1 MIFRRK
7 SQGQGVRLASAA
19 VLWVSLIVPVAA
31 QIPGL
36 GSSTTP
42 PPQEQVKDPF
52 GRSTPRGTII
62 GFTRAA
68 YSGNFVSAARHMQI
82 PPQQRRNTEKLARD
96 LNELMDRYFDLVAS
110 VSNSPEGALDDGL
123 PLDREKVGPL
133 EIGGE
138 PVDIGLVRVKDPDYG
153 QIWLIASET
162 VARVPALH
170 KAMENTWI
178 ERVMPEALLKYKPLG
193 ISLAQYLAWA
203 ASIGLPLLLFSLL
216 SFVALVLARKI
227 IHSPRGRRVVD
238 SWYGGMRWPAIL
250 VLVLGIHL
258 ASLPAL
264 GFSLRFRI
272 LYARTVAALLII
284 TAAFLIHRLTIHFFD
299 YICSKMQTREYAG
312 TRSLLLLGER
322 VVNALIIAAAVLSIL
337 TLVGIDTG
345 TVLAGLGIA
354 GVAVAFG
361 AQKTVEN
368 LIGGLLLLADRAL
381 AVGDMCRISEHFGAV
396 EDITLRSV
404 RLRTLE
410 QTLLVIPAGILS
422 QSVVEN
428 FTTRGKILMKTTL
441 RLRYGTSTEQVRTI
455 LDETSTLLSRS
466 PEIETGSSRVR
477 LVDFGLRAIEL
488 ELFAYVLTS
497 EILKFLAVRE
507 ELLLQIAGIVEATGS
522 GFARP
527 EIVEAGPVSTPFQ
540 EKQGVG

>member
-1 MIFRRK
+1 M
-7 SQGQGVRLASAA
+7 A
-19 VLWVSLIVPVAA
+19 
-31 QIPGL
+31 
-36 GSSTTP
+36 
-42 PPQEQVKDPF
+42 
-52 GRSTPRGTII
+52 
-62 GFTRAA
+62 
-68 YSGNFVSAARHMQI
+68 
-82 PPQQRRNTEKLARD
+82 
-96 LNELMDRYFDLVAS
+96 
-110 VSNSPEGALDDGL
+110 
-123 PLDREKVGPL
+123 
-133 EIGGE
+133 IGGE
-138 PVDIGLVRVKDPDYG
+138 QVDIVLVRVKDPDSG

-170 KAMENTWI
+170 EAMENTWV
-178 ERVMPEALLKYKPLG
+178 ERVMPEALLKYKPFG

-203 ASIGLPLLLFSLL
+203 GSIGLPLLLFSAL
-216 SFVALVLARKI
+216 SFLAIVLARKVI
-227 IHSPRGRRVVD
+227 RNPRSRRVLD
-238 SWYGGMRWPAIL
+238 SWYGGMRWPGIL
-250 VLVLGIHL
+250 VLTLGIHL
-258 ASLPAL
+258 ASLSTL

-272 LYARTVAALLII
+272 VYAQTVAALL
-284 TAAFLIHRLTIHFFD
+284 TVAVAFLIHRLAVHFFA
-299 YICSKMQTREYAG
+299 YTSGKMQTRKYAS
-312 TRSLLLLGER
+312 TRSLLLLVER
-322 VVNALIIAAAVLSIL
+322 LVNALIIAAAAFSIL
-337 TLVGIDTG
+337 KIVGIDTG

-441 RLRYGTSTEQVRTI
+441 RLRYGTSTEELRTI
-455 LDETSTLLSRS
+455 LDETSRLLSRN

-477 LVDFGLRAIEL
+477 LVDFGIRAIEL

-507 ELLLQIAGIVEATGS
+507 ELLLQIAGIVEAAGS

-527 EIVEAGPVSTPFQ
+527 EIVDVGPEPTRA
-540 EKQGVG
+540 

>member
-1 MIFRRK
+1 MVLRRK
-7 SQGQGVRLASAA
+7 SHGQSVRLASAV
-19 VLWVSLIVPVAA
+19 VLWVSLILPVAA

-36 GSSTTP
+36 GTSTSP
-42 PPQEQVKDPF
+42 PAQEQVKDPF
-52 GRSTPRGTII
+52 GRSTPRDTII
-62 GFTRAA
+62 AFTSAA
-68 YSGNFVSAARHMQI
+68 HSGDFVSAARYLQV
-82 PPQQRRNTEKLARD
+82 PPQQRRNSEKLANN
-96 LNELMDRYFDLVAS
+96 LNELMNRYFDRVAT
-110 VSNSPEGALDDGL
+110 VNNSPEGALNDGL

-138 PVDIGLVRVKDPDYG
+138 QVDIGLVRVKDKDYG
-153 QIWLIASET
+153 PIWLIASDT
-162 VARVPALH
+162 VARVPALY
-170 KAMENTWI
+170 KAIENTWI
-178 ERVMPEALLKYKPLG
+178 ERVMPEALLKYKPFG
-193 ISLAQYLAWA
+193 ISLAQLLAWA
-203 ASIGLPLLLFSLL
+203 GSIGLPLLLFSLL
-216 SFVALVLARKI
+216 SFVAIVLARTI
-227 IHSPRGRRVVD
+227 IRNPRGRRVLD
-238 SWYGGMRWPAIL
+238 SWYGGMRWPGIL
-250 VLVLGIHL
+250 VLTLGIHL

-284 TAAFLIHRLTIHFFD
+284 SLAFLLHRLAVHFFD
-299 YICSKMQTREYAG
+299 YICGKMQTKEYAG

-322 VVNALIIAAAVLSIL
+322 VINALIVVAAVLSIL

-381 AVGDMCRISEHFGAV
+381 AVGDFCRISDHLGSV

-422 QSVVEN
+422 QSFVEN

-455 LDETSTLLSRS
+455 LDETTRLLSRN
-466 PEIETGSSRVR
+466 PGNRNRECP
-477 LVDFGLRAIEL
+477 RAIGG
-488 ELFAYVLTS
+488 FRTS
-497 EILKFLAVRE
+497 
-507 ELLLQIAGIVEATGS
+507 S
-522 GFARP
+522 D
-527 EIVEAGPVSTPFQ
+527 
-540 EKQGVG
+540 

>member
-7 SQGQGVRLASAA
+7 SQGQVSLLASAVVVWA
-19 VLWVSLIVPVAA
+19 SLISPVAA

-36 GSSTTP
+36 GTATTP

-52 GRSTPRGTII
+52 GRSTPRSTII
-62 GFTRAA
+62 AFTRAA
-68 YSGNFVSAARHMQI
+68 YSGNFVSAARHMQV
-82 PPQQRRNTEKLARD
+82 PPKQSRNSEELARN
-96 LNELMDRYFDLVAS
+96 LNELMDRYFDRVAT

-123 PLDREKVGPL
+123 PLDQEKIGPL

-178 ERVMPEALLKYKPLG
+178 ERVMPEALLKYKPFG
-193 ISLAQYLAWA
+193 VSLAQYIAWA
-203 ASIGLPLLLFSLL
+203 GSIGLPLLLFSLL
-216 SFVALVLARKI
+216 SFVALVLARKV
-227 IHSPRGRRVVD
+227 IHNPRGRRVVD
-238 SWYGGMRWPAIL
+238 SWYGGMRWPGIL
-250 VLVLGIHL
+250 VLALSIHL

-272 LYARTVAALLII
+272 LYSRTVAVLLII
-284 TAAFLIHRLTIHFFD
+284 TAAFLIHRLTVHFFD

-322 VVNALIIAAAVLSIL
+322 VVNALIVAAAVLSIL

-368 LIGGLLLLADRAL
+368 LISGVLLIADRAV
-381 AVGDMCRISEHFGAV
+381 AVGDFCRIADHLGSV

-422 QSVVEN
+422 QNYIEN

-441 RLRYGTSTEQVRTI
+441 RLRYGTSTEQLRTI
-455 LDETSTLLSRS
+455 LDEISGLLSRN
-466 PEIETGSSRVR
+466 PEIET
-477 LVDFGLRAIEL
+477 
-488 ELFAYVLTS
+488 
-497 EILKFLAVRE
+497 
-507 ELLLQIAGIVEATGS
+507 
-522 GFARP
+522 
-527 EIVEAGPVSTPFQ
+527 
-540 EKQGVG
+540 

>member
-7 SQGQGVRLASAA
+7 SQLQVVRLASAV
-19 VLWVSLIVPVAA
+19 VLWTSLISPVAA

-36 GSSTTP
+36 GTSTTP

-52 GRSTPRGTII
+52 GRSTPRSTII
-62 GFTRAA
+62 AFTRAA
-68 YSGNFVSAARHMQI
+68 YSGNFVSAARHMQV
-82 PPQQRRNTEKLARD
+82 PPKQGRNTEELARN
-96 LNELMDRYFDLVAS
+96 LNELMDRYFDRVAT

-123 PLDREKVGPL
+123 PLDQEKVGPL

-153 QIWLIASET
+153 QIWLFASET

-178 ERVMPEALLKYKPLG
+178 ERVMPETLLKYKPFGL
-193 ISLAQYLAWA
+193 SLAQYIAWA
-203 ASIGLPLLLFSLL
+203 GSIGLPLLLFSLL
-216 SFVALVLARKI
+216 SFVALVLTRKI
-227 IHSPRGRRVVD
+227 IHNPRGRRIVD
-238 SWYGGMRWPAIL
+238 SWYGGMRWPGIL
-250 VLVLGIHL
+250 VLALGIHL

-272 LYARTVAALLII
+272 LYSRTVAVLLII
-284 TAAFLIHRLTIHFFD
+284 TAAFLIHRLTVHFFD

-322 VVNALIIAAAVLSIL
+322 VVNALIVAAAILSIL
-337 TLVGIDTG
+337 TLVGIETG

-368 LIGGLLLLADRAL
+368 LISGVLLIADRAV
-381 AVGDMCRISEHFGAV
+381 AVGDFCRISDNLGTI

-422 QSVVEN
+422 QNYIEN

-441 RLRYGTSTEQVRTI
+441 RLRYGTSTEQLRTI
-455 LDETSTLLSRS
+455 IDEISGLLSRN
-466 PEIETGSSRVR
+466 PEIEAGGSRVR

-507 ELLLQIAGIVEATGS
+507 ELLLQIAGIVEAAGS

-527 EIVEAGPVSTPFQ
+527 EIVERNESIPAQ
-540 EKQGVG
+540 EKQGVR